1 MTARSEFLAGERPD
15 DVAIYLADEHLRNA
29 EALADR
35 AERVEGGY
43 VLVLE
48 GERGRRVFQ
57 TVAGEAPME
66 FAQDATEREGP
77 IERDLTGGVCPEDDG
92 SGDADTD
99 ASTDAD
105 VDADASS
112 EAGADHVV
120 RFVLAFAQEQT
131 DDVGGLYEEGDVIH
145 AYARCACGAAF
156 SDRWVVGDE

>member
-15 DVAIYLADEHLRNA
+15 DIAIYLADEHLRNA

-57 TVAGEAPME
+57 KVAGEAPME
-66 FAQDATEREGP
+66 FAQEATEREGP
-77 IERDLTGGVCPEDDG
+77 IERGLTGGVCPEGDG
-92 SGDADTD
+92 DTD
-99 ASTDAD
+99 TDTD
-105 VDADASS
+105 VDADAHSD
-112 EAGADHVV
+112 AGADHAV

-145 AYARCACGAAF
+145 AYARCSCGASF
-156 SDRWVVGDE
+156 SDRWVVGDESGE